1 VTRVA
6 FLGPPGTFT
15 EEALLSDAELA
26 GRDLVAID
34 SIPEVV
40 AAVERGDADFGVVPV
55 ENSIEG
61 SVNVTLDLLDFESD
75 LLIQGEI
82 VRPVSLS
89 LLARPGTKL
98 KDVRTVI
105 SFPTATAQCRD
116 WLNRRLPKAEVAAAN
131 STAGA
136 AEQVARSRA
145 QGVAAIGTHLA
156 AELYGL
162 DALASDIEDHPDN
175 ATRFLVV
182 GRGVPA
188 PTAYDKT
195 TIVCYQRRN
204 QPGSL
209 VSILQEFAARSINL
223 TRLESRPTKE
233 GLGSYCFV
241 IDCEGHVTDELVGDV
256 LRNLAA
262 KQGGVKFLGSYPA
275 ASTEAGRARR
285 HTAGQAWRDAVR
297 WVEELRAGVRV
308 ETASADGRGSDAARA
323 PRAGSRRTPRT

>member
-15 EEALLSDAELA
+15 EEALLSDRELA
-26 GRDLVAID
+26 AGELLAID
-34 SIPEVV
+34 SIPEVI
-40 AAVERGDADFGVVPV
+40 AAVERGRAEWGVVPV

-61 SVNVTLDLLDFESD
+61 SVNVTLDTLAFESD

-89 LLARPGTKL
+89 LLAKPGTKL

-116 WLNRRLPKAEVAAAN
+116 WLARRLPRAEVAAAN

-136 AEQVARSRA
+136 VEQVARSRA
-145 QGVAAIGTHLA
+145 KGLAAIGTHLA
-156 AELYGL
+156 GELYGL
-162 DALASDIEDHPDN
+162 ATLASDVEDHPEN

-188 PTAYDKT
+188 PTGHDKT
-195 TIVCYQRRN
+195 TIVCYQRQDR
-204 QPGSL
+204 PGSL
-209 VSILQEFAARSINL
+209 LAILQEFAARSINL
-223 TRLESRPTKE
+223 TRLESRPTKA

-241 IDCEGHVTDELVGDV
+241 IDCEGHLMDEVVADA
-256 LRNLAA
+256 LRNLVS

-285 HTAGQAWRDAVR
+285 HSAGQAWREAAR
-297 WVEELRAGVRV
+297 WVEELRAEVRLGASTGDGGT
-308 ETASADGRGSDAARA
+308 TARRAR
-323 PRAGSRRTPRT
+323 SRRTPHR

>member
-1 VTRVA
+1 M
-6 FLGPPGTFT
+6 
-15 EEALLSDAELA
+15 
-26 GRDLVAID
+26 
-34 SIPEVV
+34 
-40 AAVERGDADFGVVPV
+40 
-55 ENSIEG
+55 
-61 SVNVTLDLLDFESD
+61 
-75 LLIQGEI
+75 
-82 VRPVSLS
+82 
-89 LLARPGTKL
+89 
-98 KDVRTVI
+98 
-105 SFPTATAQCRD
+105 
-116 WLNRRLPKAEVAAAN
+116 
-131 STAGA
+131 
-136 AEQVARSRA
+136 
-145 QGVAAIGTHLA
+145 AAIGTQLA
-156 AELYGL
+156 GELYGL
-162 DALASDIEDHPDN
+162 EALASDIEDHPEN

-275 ASTEAGRARR
+275 ASTEAGKARR
-285 HTAGQAWRDAVR
+285 HTAGRPGARPFAGSGAAGR
-297 WVEELRAGVRV
+297 GRADEVQ
-308 ETASADGRGSDAARA
+308 DGRGAEAPRA
-323 PRAGSRRTPRT
+323 PRAGSLRTPRT